1 MLLCFFLKKSS
12 NYCII
17 KLRIGAMDMAKQ
29 KKKRV
34 EFDELEVRKFWVM
47 VLLILVAGLVCFGF
61 VYVWLIMDTKKEV
74 TYETDVTQL
83 EIALSNSEDATL
95 DLIDTYPKTEAG
107 GLSST
112 PYTFTLTNNGDRD
125 AKYTISL
132 ISDQDQIE
140 ECKRENNGED
150 CKVIPTS
157 AIRYSIVKNDWTRS
171 SAILADDQN
180 TIDMG
185 VIEPGEDNKIQY
197 QLKIWVDYDTTID
210 TEGAHFFGKLV
221 VETK

>member
-1 MLLCFFLKKSS
+1 
-12 NYCII
+12 
-17 KLRIGAMDMAKQ
+17 MAKQ

-107 GLSST
+107 GLSGT

-132 ISDQDQIE
+132 ISDEDQIDA
-140 ECKRENNGED
+140 CKRENNGED

>member
-1 MLLCFFLKKSS
+1 
-12 NYCII
+12 
-17 KLRIGAMDMAKQ
+17 MAKQ

-132 ISDQDQIE
+132 ISDEDQIE

-210 TEGAHFFGKLV
+210 TEGAQFFGKLV

>member
-1 MLLCFFLKKSS
+1 M
-12 NYCII
+12 
-17 KLRIGAMDMAKQ
+17 
-29 KKKRV
+29 
-34 EFDELEVRKFWVM
+34 
-47 VLLILVAGLVCFGF
+47 
-61 VYVWLIMDTKKEV
+61 
-74 TYETDVTQL
+74 
-83 EIALSNSEDATL
+83 
-95 DLIDTYPKTEAG
+95 
-107 GLSST
+107 
-112 PYTFTLTNNGDRD
+112 
-125 AKYTISL
+125 
-132 ISDQDQIE
+132 ISDEDQIE

-210 TEGAHFFGKLV
+210 TEGSHFFGKLV
-221 VETK
+221 VEKK